1 MKNFICFLLLILIF
15 VSCDQKFRDDLFSPE
30 ITKIEIK
37 DDGNGKI
44 YKAEKTQ
51 QIEEYKKL
59 LRNSKQTGY
68 CCCPEENISISLFA
82 DNDNFNTFYVDTI
95 EFKNKVR
102 IFDVSYQYS
111 YIIEKKNWTAFLS
124 KIVKTRNH
132 H

>member
-1 MKNFICFLLLILIF
+1 MKNFISFLLLILIF
-15 VSCDQKFRDDLFSPE
+15 ISCDQKFRDDLFSPE
-30 ITKIEIK
+30 ITKIEIE

-44 YKAEKTQ
+44 YIAEKVQ

-59 LRNSKQTGY
+59 LQNSQQTEY
-68 CCCPEENISISLFA
+68 CCCSAENISISLFA

-102 IFDVSYQYS
+102 IFEGSYQYS
-111 YIIEKKNWTAFLS
+111 YIIGKKKWKAFLS

-132 H
+132 R